1 MKLKFS
7 CICFFHSVFFRNS
20 STYRYESGIQPLIY
34 FPNCWTISLHQTAF
48 LHATCNQDTQQA
60 ASYLVKLTL
69 SISQLD
75 FRTPP
80 GFDRTRNAEIGNK
93 DIKFKHLEEAFTS
106 EHWLV
111 RIYKVKNLDN
121 REPLD
126 HKLRSVVPK
135 QKYTSKKVAGHVLF
149 CCFGYVIHLA

>member
-1 MKLKFS
+1 M
-7 CICFFHSVFFRNS
+7 
-20 STYRYESGIQPLIY
+20 
-34 FPNCWTISLHQTAF
+34 TA
-48 LHATCNQDTQQA
+48 
-60 ASYLVKLTL
+60 V
-69 SISQLD
+69 SIPQLD

-135 QKYTSKKVAGHVLF
+135 QKYTSKKVAAHILLRVLNDIYF
-149 CCFGYVIHLA
+149 AFHTGIHLGFTAE

>member
-1 MKLKFS
+1 MSRKYKGLVQMLLFFS
-7 CICFFHSVFFRNS
+7 VQSSYCCSHLSLIVGDVRLSSITKHSWLMSRDTSVF
-20 STYRYESGIQPLIY
+20 
-34 FPNCWTISLHQTAF
+34 
-48 LHATCNQDTQQA
+48 
-60 ASYLVKLTL
+60 
-69 SISQLD
+69 QLD

-111 RIYKVKNLDN
+111 RIYKVKNLGN

-135 QKYTSKKVAGHVLF
+135 QKYTSKKVRVSSGSYDSCYLSERTVNNVEEHPPPPPKV
-149 CCFGYVIHLA
+149 